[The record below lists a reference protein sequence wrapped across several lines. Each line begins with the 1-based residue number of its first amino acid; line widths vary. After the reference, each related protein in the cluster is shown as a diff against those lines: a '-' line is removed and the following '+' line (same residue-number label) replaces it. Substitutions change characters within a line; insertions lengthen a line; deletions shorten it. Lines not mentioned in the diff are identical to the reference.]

1 MPVEDIYKKSLL
13 HTKEV
18 VSSVVIGIVTNNKDP
33 EGLGRIKVKY
43 PWRDDER
50 QSDWA
55 WIASLY
61 AGNGRGAV
69 FYPEVDDEVLVAFD
83 QGDINH
89 PVVIGGLW
97 NRKDK
102 PPETNSDG
110 KNNTKMIRSRSGHR
124 IVFSDDQENKK
135 EKIEI
140 RTNGDHSILLDD
152 STSTEKIE
160 IKTKAGHTILLDD
173 SATAP
178 KVEIKTKAGHTIVLD
193 DSPGREKIGITDKTG
208 NNKIAID
215 SLQNAIS
222 IESMARLSI
231 KSAMIDIEST
241 GTMNL
246 KSSGLLN
253 VNASGILTLQGT
265 LVKIN

>member
-1 MPVEDIYKKSLL
+1 MYGELSLG
-13 HTKEV
+13 TKEV
-18 VSSVVIGIVTNNKDP
+18 VNSVVIGIVTNNKDP
-33 EGLGRIKVKY
+33 EGLGRVKIKY
-43 PWRDDER
+43 PWRDEEKE
-50 QSDWA
+50 SDWA

-61 AGNGRGAV
+61 AGNDRGVV
-69 FYPEVDDEVLVAFD
+69 FYPEIDDEVLVAFD
-83 QGDINH
+83 QGNIDH
-89 PVVIGGLW
+89 PFVIGGLW

-110 KNNTKMIRSRSGHR
+110 KNNIKMIRSRSGHK
-124 IVFSDDQENKK
+124 IVFSDDHENKK

-152 STSTEKIE
+152 SASQEKIE

-173 SATAP
+173 SASQA
-178 KVEIKTKAGHTIVLD
+178 KIEIKTKAGHTILLD

-208 NNKIAID
+208 SNKITID

-222 IESMARLSI
+222 LESMARLNI
-231 KSAMIDIEST
+231 KSAMVEIEST
-241 GTMNL
+241 GSMTL
-246 KSSGLLN
+246 KSGGFLT
-253 VNASGILTLQGT
+253 VNSNGILTIQGT

>member
-1 MPVEDIYKKSLL
+1 MSGEISPG
-13 HTKEV
+13 TKD
-18 VSSVVIGIVTNNKDP
+18 SINSVVIGMVTDNKDP
-33 EGLGRIKVKY
+33 DGLGRVKVKY
-43 PWRDDER
+43 PWQGVEN

-69 FYPEVDDEVLVAFD
+69 FIPEIGDEVLVAFD
-83 QGDINH
+83 QGAIDR

-110 KNNTKMIRSRSGHR
+110 RNNTKMIRSRSGHK
-124 IVFSDDQENKK
+124 IVFSDDRENKN

-140 RTNGDHSILLDD
+140 RSNGDQSILLDD
-152 STSTEKIE
+152 SASREKIA
-160 IKTKAGHTILLDD
+160 IKTKTGHTILLDD
-173 SATAP
+173 SAGQE
-178 KVEIKTKAGHTIVLD
+178 KIEIRTKTGHTILLD

-208 NNKIAID
+208 HNRITID
-215 SLQNAIS
+215 SSRNAIS
-222 IESMARLSI
+222 LESQARITI
-231 KSAMIDIEST
+231 KSAIVEIEST
-241 GTMNL
+241 GSLTL
-246 KSSGLLN
+246 KSGGFMTLDSN
-253 VNASGILTLQGT
+253 GILNIQGT